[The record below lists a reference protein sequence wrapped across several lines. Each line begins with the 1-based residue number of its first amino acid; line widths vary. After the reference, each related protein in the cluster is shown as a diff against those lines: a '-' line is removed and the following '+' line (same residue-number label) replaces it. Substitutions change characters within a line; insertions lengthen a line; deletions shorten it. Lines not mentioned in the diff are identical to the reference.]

1 VAGRGWEYG
10 EGPKRGTRIGPNPTD
25 RAKNGVKRS
34 VLVEG
39 HGWPLAVELAGAN
52 VPDAQ
57 LLDAT
62 IRAMVLERP
71 PVEPGWKQHLLLD
84 KGYDNE
90 TGFSVCVDHDYIPH
104 IALIRDERAKRL
116 GRRHKPR
123 RWVVERVH
131 SWLNACRGILV
142 RWERRAD
149 LYAASIKV
157 ASILLWYRR
166 LHRLSFLR

>member
-1 VAGRGWEYG
+1 
-10 EGPKRGTRIGPNPTD
+10 
-25 RAKNGVKRS
+25 VKRS
-34 VLVEG
+34 ILVEG
-39 HGWPLAVELAGAN
+39 NGWPLAVELAGAN

-62 IRAMVLERP
+62 IRAIVLERP
-71 PVEPGWKQHLLLD
+71 PVEPTWKQHLLLD

-90 TGFSVCVDHDYIPH
+90 TGFGACVDHEYVPH
-104 IALIRDERAKRL
+104 IALIRDERPKSR
-116 GRRHKPR
+116 GKKYNPR

-131 SWLNACRGILV
+131 SWFNGCRAILV
-142 RWERRAD
+142 RWERRDD
-149 LYAASIKV
+149 LYAAVIKV